1 MEVLRF
7 TATWCQPCKALAQ
20 QLEELG
26 LDKDVTV
33 VDIDEQQDLAIQY
46 GVRSVPTLIA
56 VDNNKEVKRMVG
68 KIQNCFFYKLFA
80 RFLPKLNW
88 QFLKF
93 YNPNCVA

>member
-33 VDIDEQQDLAIQY
+33 VDIDQQQDLAIQY

-68 KIQNCFFYKLFA
+68 VKAKDLIIDWF
-80 RFLPKLNW
+80 PKSEKNSNIV
-88 QFLKF
+88 KS
-93 YNPNCVA
+93 NN